1 MDENQVL
8 ANCRFRIARPLG
20 PRWALLAALA
30 LCGLGLLALP
40 AGSASLPDEPS
51 PAWLEPRGLSVVD
64 LVGLVPDDLL
74 AGTILSYGDGE
85 GIVVYDAG
93 RLDGESLV
101 ITTTIY
107 PRTVTVPWLPRAEMA
122 QFGCLSQAPHFDHMG
137 SVVGA
142 STLRLF
148 DDNGEDITHKIV
160 FLTVTSMNLS
170 LPVAGSAEPFRYPQ
184 AHYGSGRPNPLPLD
198 AEGLHLPASSGC
210 AIGLPEGGYDVLT
223 GVFRLVAGPRSEVQQ
238 LSRQQATF
246 QTYIG
251 PGAAGIFQPLLDQLL
266 ARFGLRHER
275 IVLNVP
281 PGADFVLVKY
291 PPMPG
296 DPYTDYGQAAQPNAG
311 RPSSGTYRLS
321 DQTPALSSDLVFS
334 AGWSLGRAW
343 QDADQVPGS
352 TYLPAFG
359 PLFELAPPE
368 YVLPASLA
376 YDPCFAEGNCPDEL
390 LQQIYDAQM
399 SLEIAFLRVVHPDTE
414 GLRVPLRLAGPAW
427 VSSVRDTSLPAHGT
441 FSETISTTLVF
452 MPLVMA
458 ESQGSPPEPPAGWF
472 DAAGRLLDLFPAP

>member
-20 PRWALLAALA
+20 PRWALLAALT

-40 AGSASLPDEPS
+40 AGSASLPGDAS
-51 PAWLEPRGLSVVD
+51 PDWLEPRGLSVVD
-64 LVGLVPDDLL
+64 LVGRAPDDLL
-74 AGTILSYGDGE
+74 AGTILSYGDSE

-148 DDNGEDITHKIV
+148 DDNGEDITHRIV

-170 LPVAGSAEPFRYPQ
+170 LPVAGSAEPFRYPRTD
-184 AHYGSGRPNPLPLD
+184 YGLGRPNPLPLD

-210 AIGLPEGGYDVLT
+210 AIGLPEAGYDVLT
-223 GVFRLVAGPRSEVQQ
+223 GVLRLAAGPRSEVKL

-251 PGAAGIFQPLLDQLL
+251 PGAVGIFQPLLEQLL
-266 ARFGLRHER
+266 ARFGSRHER

-281 PGADFVLVKY
+281 PGADFVLGKY
-291 PPMPG
+291 PPMAG

-321 DQTPALSSDLVFS
+321 DRTPALSSDLVFS

-359 PLFELAPPE
+359 PLLDLAPPE
-368 YVLPASLA
+368 YVLPAGLA
-376 YDPCFAEGNCPDEL
+376 YDPCFTRGDCPDEL

-399 SLEIAFLRVVHPDTE
+399 SLEIAFLKVVHPDT
-414 GLRVPLRLAGPAW
+414 GGSWVPLRLAGPAW
-427 VSSVRDTSLPAHGT
+427 MPAVRDTSPLADGY

-452 MPLVMA
+452 MPLVMTEGQDSA
-458 ESQGSPPEPPAGWF
+458 PVPPTGWF
-472 DAAGRLLDLFPAP
+472 DAAGRLLDLSPPP